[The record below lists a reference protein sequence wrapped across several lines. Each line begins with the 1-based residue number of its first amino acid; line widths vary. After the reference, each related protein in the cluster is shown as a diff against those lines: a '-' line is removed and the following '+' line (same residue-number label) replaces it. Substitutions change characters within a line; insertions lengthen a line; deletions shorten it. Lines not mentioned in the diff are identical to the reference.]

1 MRKSLKLTGLAWL
14 IILLLAGST
23 WAAFW
28 SSGDDSKEPVEMN
41 NQTVVRLA
49 EKLKPAVVNIDTEAT
64 VSVGGPF
71 TSPNMPRDFK
81 DFFER
86 FFGRMPEQKQRRQA
100 MGSGFIVSEDG
111 YIVTNN
117 HVVEKAE
124 KITVRLLDKRHFEAK
139 VVGSD
144 PKTDVALL
152 KIEANDLPHVILGD
166 SDKLKVGEW
175 VLAIGNPFG
184 LDHTLTAGI
193 VSAKGRIIGA
203 GPYDDFIQTDASI
216 NPGNSGGPLFNFH
229 GEVVGMNTAIIA
241 QGQGIGFAVP
251 VNVVKDV
258 ISQLKDKGRVV
269 RAELGV
275 LIQPVTKELAESF
288 GLEEIKGALISQVM
302 SGSPAEKA
310 GLRRGDIVIAFND
323 KEIKEFHNLPRIVN
337 IPPVGSKAKVKILRD
352 GETKTLTVVLGEQK
366 ERLAA
371 AQSQPGEKQQEE
383 PKLGLTVQDITP
395 EIAEAMG
402 LDRTEGVVVTGVSTD
417 SPAQK
422 AGLKQGDLILEV
434 NRQAVKSGRE
444 FAKLVGKAD
453 KKKPLLLLIQRGQS
467 NLYVPL
473 KWDADENPCQPI
485 LGSP

>member
-323 KEIKEFHNLPRIVN
+323 KE
-337 IPPVGSKAKVKILRD
+337 
-352 GETKTLTVVLGEQK
+352 TKTLTVVLGEQK

-473 KWDADENPCQPI
+473 KWDAD
-485 LGSP
+485 